1 MDELIEYLD
10 KLSAK
15 YGFDK
20 AEEEQVAKLCIK
32 AGKGAPNDSTKKQD
46 IDPEEFAGE
55 SSDDSG
61 ESGSEDDE

>member
-10 KLSAK
+10 KLSEK

-20 AEEEQVAKLCIK
+20 SEEEQVAKLCIK
-32 AGKGAPNDSTKKQD
+32 AGKGIQNDSTKKQD

-55 SSDDSG
+55 SSDDY
-61 ESGSEDDE
+61 ESKDDE

>member
-10 KLSAK
+10 KLSEK

-20 AEEEQVAKLCIK
+20 SEEEQIAKLCIK
-32 AGKGAPNDSTKKQD
+32 AGKGTPNDSTKK

-55 SSDDSG
+55 SSDDSD
-61 ESGSEDDE
+61 SEDDE

>member
-20 AEEEQVAKLCIK
+20 SEEEQVAKLCIK
-32 AGKGAPNDSTKKQD
+32 AGKGTQNDSTKKQQD

-61 ESGSEDDE
+61 SEDDE

>member
-1 MDELIEYLD
+1 MEELIEYLD
-10 KLSAK
+10 KLSEK

-20 AEEEQVAKLCIK
+20 SEEEQIAKLCIK
-32 AGKGAPNDSTKKQD
+32 AGKGTPNDSTKKQD

-61 ESGSEDDE
+61 SEDDE

>member
-10 KLSAK
+10 KLSEK

-20 AEEEQVAKLCIK
+20 SEEERIAKLCIK
-32 AGKGAPNDSTKKQD
+32 AGKGTQNDSTKKQD

-61 ESGSEDDE
+61 SEDDE